1 MNYQGKIVIVT
12 GAANGIGKVISLA
25 FLKLGAIVVG
35 LDIDANNGK
44 NLFLGY
50 KKAGLKA
57 DFYKID
63 LTNVKKTKVVFEK
76 ILAKYQRVDILINNA
91 GKTNFK
97 PLLELTI
104 EEWDEVINVNLRAS
118 FILAQEFIRHY
129 QKETYG
135 RIINI
140 SSTRFLMSEEHSE
153 AYAASKGGIVALTH
167 ALAISVRA
175 KNFTVNAISPG
186 WIEHQNYSALTTAD
200 HAQHPAQRVGKPE
213 DIVSLCLFLADE
225 KNDFITGENIV
236 IDGGMTKKM
245 IYS

>member
-12 GAANGIGKVISLA
+12 GAANGIGKVISLE

-50 KKAGLKA
+50 KKAGFKA

-118 FILAQEFIRHY
+118 FILA
-129 QKETYG
+129 
-135 RIINI
+135 
-140 SSTRFLMSEEHSE
+140 
-153 AYAASKGGIVALTH
+153 
-167 ALAISVRA
+167 
-175 KNFTVNAISPG
+175 
-186 WIEHQNYSALTTAD
+186 
-200 HAQHPAQRVGKPE
+200 
-213 DIVSLCLFLADE
+213 
-225 KNDFITGENIV
+225 
-236 IDGGMTKKM
+236 
-245 IYS
+245 